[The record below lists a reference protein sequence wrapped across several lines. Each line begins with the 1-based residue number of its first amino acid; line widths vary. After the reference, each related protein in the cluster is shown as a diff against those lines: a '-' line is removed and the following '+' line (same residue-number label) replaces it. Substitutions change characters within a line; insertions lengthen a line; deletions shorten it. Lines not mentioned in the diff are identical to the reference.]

1 MRMIQQLKSQKRGLG
16 GKRKAKVSFYEL
28 ITVMSV
34 MAYGNFYNKIR
45 FIFSIYDFDCNKAID
60 EDEIAIMVICFIEG
74 WGRITREFM
83 PSRKALEK
91 VANVIATQSDLTLD
105 GKVVIGEIG
114 TWFE

>member
-45 FIFSIYDFDCNKAID
+45 FLYAVYDFDCNKSID
-60 EDEIAIMVICFIEG
+60 EDEDKGVLC
-74 WGRITREFM
+74 
-83 PSRKALEK
+83 
-91 VANVIATQSDLTLD
+91 
-105 GKVVIGEIG
+105 VVVRVEMYVRY
-114 TWFE
+114 